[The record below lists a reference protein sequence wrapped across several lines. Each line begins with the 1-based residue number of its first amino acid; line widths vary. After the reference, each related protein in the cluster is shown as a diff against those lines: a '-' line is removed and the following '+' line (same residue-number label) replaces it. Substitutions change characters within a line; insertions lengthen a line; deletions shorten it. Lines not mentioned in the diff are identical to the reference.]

1 MLYSSDL
8 RLLSQAGAL
17 CRLTLR
23 APLGSPSW
31 AAVESGDFTAAASF
45 VQRYG
50 RWYSCLQLYTN
61 LDPEDT
67 VTLKRGLSS
76 WQLCDPLLGATSF
89 ILSFLWSQQPSPP
102 RAAGDLGPNRSGAPG
117 TSPHLLCWSLEPGWT
132 YSSVQ
137 WATSRACAGPPL
149 GGGVSSHLGGHSPLS
164 SWHPRRWVLDPT
176 HNTLA
181 PAHVASGL
189 LGCSF
194 SAVSFTPH
202 PFPEPSL
209 HHRGEGPDFWCLD
222 LRGQRREGQSGN
234 KAGSPRSAQSAAFAP
249 SLPGLSQAPHLLR
262 HFLTQRGRETP
273 PWPGAEGLQKS
284 RDGVGRGGLGL
295 WG

>member
-8 RLLSQAGAL
+8 RLLSRAGAL

-117 TSPHLLCWSLEPGWT
+117 TSPPPPVLVSGAGVDLLLGAMGHLQG
-132 YSSVQ
+132 VR
-137 WATSRACAGPPL
+137 WATA
-149 GGGVSSHLGGHSPLS
+149 GGGEVSSHLGGHSPLS
-164 SWHPRRWVLDPT
+164 SRHPRRWVLDPT

-222 LRGQRREGQSGN
+222 LRGQTREGQSRN

-249 SLPGLSQAPHLLR
+249 SLPGLSQAPV
-262 HFLTQRGRETP
+262 P
-273 PWPGAEGLQKS
+273 PQALSHPA
-284 RDGVGRGGLGL
+284 RP
-295 WG
+295 

>member
-8 RLLSQAGAL
+8 RLLSRAGAL

-61 LDPEDT
+61 LNPEDT

-117 TSPHLLCWSLEPGWT
+117 TSPPPPVLVSGAGVDLLLGAMGHLQG
-132 YSSVQ
+132 VR
-137 WATSRACAGPPL
+137 WATA
-149 GGGVSSHLGGHSPLS
+149 GGGGCRATWGDTLPFLPGTPGGGCWTSP
-164 SWHPRRWVLDPT
+164 T
-176 HNTLA
+176 T
-181 PAHVASGL
+181 
-189 LGCSF
+189 
-194 SAVSFTPH
+194 
-202 PFPEPSL
+202 PSL
-209 HHRGEGPDFWCLD
+209 
-222 LRGQRREGQSGN
+222 QRTLHPACWDAPSRLFRSPHTPSQ
-234 KAGSPRSAQSAAFAP
+234 SPRYITGEKVQTSVPRFKGTNKGGPEQEKARLPQVGPERCLCPVPPGA
-249 SLPGLSQAPHLLR
+249 LPGPRTSSGTFSPSEAVR
-262 HFLTQRGRETP
+262 HRPGLEQRGCRNPET
-273 PWPGAEGLQKS
+273 GS
-284 RDGVGRGGLGL
+284 GGED
-295 WG
+295 